1 LANQVMVRSEWVI
14 QRSGGM
20 GYWSR
25 GAWAMPWG
33 TPGMGLL
40 MLPLGIGVCLLFA
53 GYKRRWSNLLI
64 WASLVALLVGV
75 LNSLRMTFMPTTL
88 WQLAVYVVMIAAGGG
103 LMFRGLRAYD
113 DNGRTVISRGD
124 ASQEELRREIEE
136 LKARLDKR

>member
-1 LANQVMVRSEWVI
+1 MANQVMVRSEWVI

>member
-1 LANQVMVRSEWVI
+1 LLQGP
-14 QRSGGM
+14 GGI
-20 GYWSR
+20 GGGSSFS
-25 GAWAMPWG
+25 WG